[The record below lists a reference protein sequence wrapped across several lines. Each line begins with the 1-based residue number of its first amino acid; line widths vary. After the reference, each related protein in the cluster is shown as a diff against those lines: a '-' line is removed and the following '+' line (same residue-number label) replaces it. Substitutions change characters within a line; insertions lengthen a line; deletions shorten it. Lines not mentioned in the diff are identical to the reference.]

1 MRLEKETGYPPT
13 LGACS
18 AEREAVRRVAIA
30 EMGQAPSGS
39 RTRERRHSVRRSLRL
54 LAACTIVALVCCG
67 CGTIA
72 VRKTSNVLD
81 YLYPEGSPAIPARD
95 VTLTL
100 PLRVGVA
107 FAPGGTATRRGASDW
122 VNATAMGGEV
132 TEAQKLA
139 LLERI
144 AEAFRD
150 RDYIASVDPIPSL
163 YLAPG
168 GSFDNLDQLAQAM
181 GLNVVVLLSYDQAQ
195 FNETTNW
202 SITYWTLVGAYV
214 VKGENNQTQ
223 TFVDAAVYDI
233 PSRALLFRTA
243 GSDVRGGR
251 STPVESPEAFRA
263 ESAKSF
269 EEAIDDLIRNLAD
282 GLKVF
287 GEEATTGRVRGQG
300 TPEIEVKAAPGYSGV
315 AKFEN
320 GRYSGA
326 LGPVELGLVGLLVV
340 AGLARRRSA

>member
-1 MRLEKETGYPPT
+1 MRRPT
-13 LGACS
+13 VSIPLVVCVFAALACCS
-18 AEREAVRRVAIA
+18 C
-30 EMGQAPSGS
+30 GS
-39 RTRERRHSVRRSLRL
+39 
-54 LAACTIVALVCCG
+54 
-67 CGTIA
+67 IA

-81 YLYPEGSPAIPARD
+81 YLYPEGTAAIPARD
-95 VTLTL
+95 VSLTL

-107 FAPGGTATRRGASDW
+107 FAPGGTSSRSGGSGWID
-122 VNATAMGGEV
+122 ATAMGGEI
-132 TEAQKLA
+132 TEAQKLE

-144 AEAFRD
+144 AEAFGD

-163 YLAPG
+163 YLSSG
-168 GSFDNLDQLAQAM
+168 GSFENLDQLAQAM

-195 FNETTNW
+195 FNETSNW
-202 SITYWTLVGAYV
+202 SLTYWTVVGAYV

-251 STPVESPEAFRA
+251 STPIESAEAVRS

-269 EEAIDDLIRNLAD
+269 ENAIDDLIRNLDD
-282 GLKVF
+282 GLKAF
-287 GEEATTGRVRGQG
+287 GEEAKTGRVRGQG
-300 TPEIEVKAAPGYSGV
+300 TPAIEVKAAPGYSGV

-326 LGPVELGLVGLLVV
+326 IGVVELCLLGVLLGGAALV
-340 AGLARRRSA
+340 RRRG